1 VTITVIKL
9 LKRREN
15 LMKRLLLTAT
25 FLTLFMAVNV
35 ALAGQFGPPEPVA
48 KEGKVSLG
56 LGYSYYSAK
65 WKPKDTEEW
74 IKGKVN
80 QNQAYIRGSYSF
92 IKNWEA
98 YLGFRG
104 ADIKVKDVFDFDSP
118 EDFKDSLK
126 PFGTIGVK
134 GIFNIN
140 SIFGIGPF
148 LQASLVFSDYKDEK
162 TGTVLGIPV
171 SATLKYKDPWE
182 VNLGIGFQAKIGEV
196 ILYGGPVIYWNRT
209 KVEAEAT
216 ALGITVSDS
225 TTYKEKN
232 NIGGFAGMRFS
243 LGKGFNFE
251 VEGQLKSKFSAGGSL
266 MYLF

>member
-1 VTITVIKL
+1 
-9 LKRREN
+9 
-15 LMKRLLLTAT
+15 MKKMTLVVMTLI
-25 FLTLFMAVNV
+25 LFMAANV

-48 KEGKVSLG
+48 KEGKISLG

-65 WKPKDTEEW
+65 WKPKDTEDW
-74 IKGKVN
+74 LKGKVT

-98 YLGFRG
+98 YLGIGG
-104 ADIKVKDVFDFDSP
+104 ADIKAKDAFDFDRP
-118 EDFKDSLK
+118 QDFKDSLK
-126 PFGTIGVK
+126 PFGTIGIK
-134 GIFNIN
+134 GVFDIAPE
-140 SIFGIGPF
+140 FGVGPF
-148 LQASLVFSDYKDEK
+148 FQASYVFSDYKDEK

-171 SATLKYKDPWE
+171 TETLKYKNPWD
-182 VNLGIGFQAKIGEV
+182 VNLGVGFQCKLENI
-196 ILYGGPVIYWNRT
+196 ILYAGPFVYWNKA

-216 ALGITVSDS
+216 ALGITLTDS

-232 NIGGFAGMRFS
+232 HVGGFTGMRFS

-266 MYLF
+266 VYSF